1 MFNSESDLARSLVL
15 WQLSKEMS
23 EKAAKKNLERLRNEP
38 KQPVPARRRFWH
50 RNWPQDEQAPAQP
63 QSA

>member
-23 EKAAKKNLERLRNEP
+23 EKAAKKNLERLRNEF
-38 KQPVPARRRFWH
+38 KEAVPARRRFWH
-50 RNWPQDEQAPAQP
+50 RRNVLESSAKPQAA
-63 QSA
+63 S